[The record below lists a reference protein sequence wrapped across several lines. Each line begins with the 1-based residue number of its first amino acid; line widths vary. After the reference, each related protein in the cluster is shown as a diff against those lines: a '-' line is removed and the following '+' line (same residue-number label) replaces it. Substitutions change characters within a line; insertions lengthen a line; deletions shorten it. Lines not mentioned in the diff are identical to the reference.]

1 VSSNLRANLLPDDNS
16 IFKLPEYKILITKI
30 KFSQGSMQLKQ
41 TWRWFGPDDPVSLQ
55 DVLQTGASGIV
66 TALHHIP
73 HGEVWPIEEIKNRK
87 KIIEEAGLTWDV
99 VESVT
104 VHESIKTQSGNYQK
118 YIDLYKQTLR
128 NLSQCDIKIVTYNFM
143 PVNDWT
149 RTDLNY
155 LMPDASKALYFN
167 WFDLAVFDIYILKR
181 KNAEASYNKKII
193 AEAEK
198 RFKTYTNEEL
208 EKLKE
213 IIMFGIPGETKQTI
227 DQMQEKLDT
236 YKEINHA
243 KLREHLKY
251 FLQEISPVA
260 DEVDIKLAIHPD
272 DPPFDILGLPRI
284 VSNADDIHFILSSVP
299 NKSNGICFCSGS
311 LGAGK
316 HNDLPAIAKSID
328 TRIHFVHLRNTK
340 RDEHG
345 NFYEADHLDGDTDMY
360 AVMKEILQIQ
370 QKVESSIPFRPD
382 HGHQMM
388 DDLNKKTN
396 PGYSCIGR
404 MRGLAEL
411 RGLEMGIAKSMNITV

>member
-1 VSSNLRANLLPDDNS
+1 
-16 IFKLPEYKILITKI
+16 
-30 KFSQGSMQLKQ
+30 MQLKQ

-73 HGEVWPIEEIKNRK
+73 HGEVWPIEEIKKRK
-87 KIIEEAGLTWDV
+87 KIIEDAGLTWDV

-104 VHESIKTQSGNYQK
+104 VHESIKTQTGDYQN

-213 IIMFGIPGETKQTI
+213 IIMFGIPGERKQTI
-227 DQMQEKLDT
+227 EQMQEKLDT
-236 YKEINHA
+236 YNEIDHA

-328 TRIHFVHLRNTK
+328 TRMHFVHLRNTK

-360 AVMKEILQIQ
+360 AVMKEILKIQ

-411 RGLEMGIAKSMNITV
+411 RGLEMGIARSMNITA